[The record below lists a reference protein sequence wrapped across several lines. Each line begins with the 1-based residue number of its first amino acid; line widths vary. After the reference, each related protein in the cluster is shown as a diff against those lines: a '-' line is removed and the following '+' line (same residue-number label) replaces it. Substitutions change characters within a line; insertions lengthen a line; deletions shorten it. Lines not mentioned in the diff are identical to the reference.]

1 MGPEEIQAILDM
13 LAERLGPM
21 ATKLFAMYMRQ
32 VIIEA
37 YRDIILAL
45 MFLPGGAILARYALR
60 YSDARL
66 KAAAEYGR
74 FSDEAGRY
82 AAYTWGAGAI
92 ALMLIALGTV
102 LLIYAPVILLNP
114 EYAAIQRLLHSVK

>member
-32 VIIEA
+32 VVIEA

-45 MFLPGGAILARYALR
+45 VFLPGGVALARYALR
-60 YSDARL
+60 CSHARLEAAKEHGRYSD
-66 KAAAEYGR
+66 EI
-74 FSDEAGRY
+74 GRY
-82 AAYTWGAGAI
+82 GAYTWGAGAI
-92 ALMLIALGTV
+92 AFMLIALGV
-102 LLIYAPVILLNP
+102 MLLIYAPITLLNP